1 VRALGEVIVGGKAFK
16 AGFFLMKLRSSF
28 RHIGYSL
35 VVSDIKGISLRL
47 GNLSHLVLHFHFLEL
62 ERSSSRLP
70 LPLADPL
77 PVYSQ
82 CLYLAIDNAE
92 SM

>member
-1 VRALGEVIVGGKAFK
+1 LLHSVENVFSFSKNSKSSVAISVRALGEVIVGGKAFK

-62 ERSSSRLP
+62 
-70 LPLADPL
+70 
-77 PVYSQ
+77 
-82 CLYLAIDNAE
+82 
-92 SM
+92 